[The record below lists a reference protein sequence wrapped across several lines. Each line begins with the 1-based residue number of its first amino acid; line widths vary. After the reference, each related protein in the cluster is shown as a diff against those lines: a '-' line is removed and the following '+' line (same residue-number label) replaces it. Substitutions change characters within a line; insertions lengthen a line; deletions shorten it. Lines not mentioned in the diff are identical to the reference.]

1 VKKKHCSHALTGDLD
16 ILDEV
21 KQAEFFLADGVI
33 VTGAR
38 TTEPPELGELR
49 RVKKA
54 AHSTVLIGSGLSPQ
68 NIVTYF
74 RYADGFI
81 VGSTFRKNGRF
92 LEQLERNRLEQF
104 IRAFQAAKA
113 KDNQETEK

>member
-1 VKKKHCSHALTGDLD
+1 SHALTGDLD
-16 ILDEV
+16 ILDEL

-38 TTEPPELGELR
+38 TTEPPDLGELR

-54 AHSTVLIGSGLSPQ
+54 AHSTVLIGSGLTPQ
-68 NIVTYF
+68 NIGAYF
-74 RYADGFI
+74 RSADGFI

-92 LEQLERNRLEQF
+92 LGQLDRKRLERF
-104 IRAFQAAKA
+104 MKAFRVAKG
-113 KDNQETEK
+113 